1 MLSAAKMFEDAFR
14 LLDEGRVIRDPVRE
28 SLKTKIVTKDLAS
41 N

>member
-14 LLDEGRVIRDPVRE
+14 LLEEGRVIRDAVRE